1 MADVFEIMDMLDWQ
15 NTSKEQCKGIEL
27 ASQLDTIS
35 VFIQPV
41 TPRHNKNVWEN
52 CAKILSSKSD
62 ECLDGHIGR
71 LFEWLQDMN
80 WPGADIIYQ
89 RLLSV
94 SMNYIDIPF
103 KESLERA
110 CKSGDTVWKDVLI
123 MFWNEYQLKI

>member
-80 WPGADIIYQ
+80 WPGAEIIFERLTNFPFLELEKIYQ
-89 RLLSV
+89 FSRLCAQRANDEFWLATL
-94 SMNYIDIPF
+94 DD
-103 KESLERA
+103 LEKRM
-110 CKSGDTVWKDVLI
+110 K
-123 MFWNEYQLKI
+123 